1 MESDTGI
8 LRKMCSGPATRG
20 IAAVAAPSFA
30 VHRRT
35 AVQRCHRISALR
47 AAAILFAFGAPLL
60 GCSAGASS
68 PPAPPPS
75 DEQRAQALLDPA
87 ATLPPRAEVVALADA
102 VAIASSR
109 AGRTERGAALAML
122 AGDLRARSFRL
133 DQAEADAREALELYA
148 ASASAAAGTLQGC
161 EADRRRALLAGEL
174 ARDAAISYRETY
186 LASRRQ
192 AVLAPRTPCHV
203 ALERALAM
211 ASAYRPRGG
220 ALRALE
226 REGDF
231 ASEAASRGAPSPSA
245 FAASPPP
252 SGAVSPESA
261 PPSSASAAQAALE
274 GQVVVT
280 PRDATAAK
288 EPVKIVSLEPFGS
301 EKGGRVVIH
310 LSGPTTFQVGTL
322 GADAAAGKDARVFV
336 DIARASAKGVRRETE
351 VGGVVRRV
359 RLGAQEG
366 GGTRV
371 VLDLAASLYRRV
383 FYLPDPF
390 RIVVDVSTRPP
401 VRKDEQDASGKR
413 EVRRVVLD
421 PGHGGNDT
429 GAVGPT
435 GLKEKDVTLDI
446 AHRAA
451 TIVSRELGVETMLT
465 RDDDTYVPLDLRTA
479 RANAF
484 HADLFVSVHCNASE
498 NGQARGPMTF
508 SLDRVRD
515 PEGLAMRVAARENA
529 SRPRKTGEEGDA
541 RSIDEEMA
549 LIASNLDVGDLM
561 ARSRHVADLVQ
572 RSALASLGVRW
583 PDTKDQGTK
592 TAGFFVLVGADMPAV
607 LFETSFISNPDD
619 EARLATAD
627 YRQKL
632 ADAVANAIR
641 AYREGK

>member
-1 MESDTGI
+1 MPLAHAPRARRRRCHRTAAPHVSGTIFVI
-8 LRKMCSGPATRG
+8 LLVHL
-20 IAAVAAPSFA
+20 AAVAGCN
-30 VHRRT
+30 T
-35 AVQRCHRISALR
+35 SAS
-47 AAAILFAFGAPLL
+47 GP
-60 GCSAGASS
+60 
-68 PPAPPPS
+68 PPAPPS
-75 DEQRAQALLDPA
+75 DEERARALVDHA

-109 AGRTERGAALAML
+109 AGRTEKGASLARL
-122 AGDLRARSFRL
+122 AADLRTRAFRL

-148 ASASAAAGTLQGC
+148 ASASAAAGTEAGC
-161 EADRRRALLAGEL
+161 EADRRRALLSGEL
-174 ARDAAISYRETY
+174 TRDASAAYREIY

-192 AVLAPRTPCHV
+192 AVLAPRTPCHA
-203 ALERALAM
+203 ALERSLALA
-211 ASAYRPRGG
+211 SAFRPRGE
-220 ALRALE
+220 LMSALE
-226 REGDF
+226 REGNG
-231 ASEAASRGAPSPSA
+231 AAESASRGATAPSA
-245 FAASPPP
+245 FVPVAMP
-252 SGAVSPESA
+252 SARAVAEPATSTSTPLA
-261 PPSSASAAQAALE
+261 PTTNITSD
-274 GQVVVT
+274 QVVVT
-280 PRDATAAK
+280 PRDESVPK
-288 EPVKIVSLEPFGS
+288 GPVKITSIEPFGS

-322 GADAAAGKDARVFV
+322 GADAATGKDARVFV
-336 DIARASAKGVRRETE
+336 DITRATARGIPKETE
-351 VGGVVRRV
+351 VAGVVRRV
-359 RLGAQEG
+359 RLGAQES
-366 GGTRV
+366 GTRV

-390 RIVVDVSTRPP
+390 RIVVDVSTRAPG
-401 VRKDEQDASGKR
+401 REDKQDASGRR
-413 EVRRVVLD
+413 EVRRIVLD

-451 TIVSRELGVETMLT
+451 TVVSRELGIETLLT

-484 HADLFVSVHCNASE
+484 HADLFVSIHCNASE

-515 PEGLAMRVAARENA
+515 PEGLAMRIAARENA
-529 SRPRKTGEEGDA
+529 PRTRSGAEGDVRA
-541 RSIDEEMA
+541 VDEEMA
-549 LIASNLDVGDLM
+549 LIVSNLNVGDLT

-572 RSALASLGVRW
+572 RAALASLGVRW

-607 LFETSFISNPDD
+607 LFETSFISNPED
-619 EARLATAD
+619 ETRLATAD

-632 ADAVANAIR
+632 ADAVTNAIR

>member
-20 IAAVAAPSFA
+20 VAAGAAPSFA

-35 AVQRCHRISALR
+35 AVQRSHGISALR
-47 AAAILFAFGAPLL
+47 AAAILFACGAPLL
-60 GCSAGASS
+60 SCGSGTSGT
-68 PPAPPPS
+68 PAPPPS

-87 ATLPPRAEVVALADA
+87 AALPPRAEVVALADA

-122 AGDLRARSFRL
+122 AADLRARSFRL

-148 ASASAAAGTLQGC
+148 AAASAVAGTLQGC
-161 EADRRRALLAGEL
+161 EADRRRALLAGDL
-174 ARDAAISYRETY
+174 ARDAAVSYRETY

-192 AVLAPRTPCHV
+192 AVLAPRTPCHA
-203 ALERALAM
+203 ALERTLAM
-211 ASAYRPRGG
+211 SSAYRPRAD

-226 REGDF
+226 REGDL

-261 PPSSASAAQAALE
+261 PPSSTSTQAASE

-280 PRDATAAK
+280 PRDAAAAK
-288 EPVKIVSLEPFGS
+288 EPVKLVSLEPFGS

-336 DIARASAKGVRRETE
+336 DIARASAKGVPRETE

-390 RIVVDVSTRPP
+390 RIVIDVSTRPP

-451 TIVSRELGVETMLT
+451 TIVSRELGIETLLT
-465 RDDDTYVPLDLRTA
+465 RDDDTYVALDLRTA

-529 SRPRKTGEEGDA
+529 SRPRKNGGEGDA

>member
-1 MESDTGI
+1 
-8 LRKMCSGPATRG
+8 MCSGPATRG
-20 IAAVAAPSFA
+20 VAAGAAPSFA

-35 AVQRCHRISALR
+35 AVQRRHRIPALP
-47 AAAILFAFGAPLL
+47 AAVILFAFGSLLL
-60 GCSAGASS
+60 GCRSGASS

-87 ATLPPRAEVVALADA
+87 APLPPRAEVVALADA

-109 AGRTERGAALAML
+109 AGRNERGAALARL
-122 AGDLRARSFRL
+122 AADLRARAYRL

-174 ARDAAISYRETY
+174 ARDAAVSYRETY

-192 AVLAPRTPCHV
+192 AVLAPRTPCHA
-203 ALERALAM
+203 ALERTLAV
-211 ASAYRPRGG
+211 AFAYRPRGD

-226 REGDF
+226 HEGDL
-231 ASEAASRGAPSPSA
+231 ASEAASRGVTAPSA
-245 FAASPPP
+245 FVASPPP
-252 SGAVSPESA
+252 SGEVSPESA
-261 PPSSASAAQAALE
+261 PPSPAARSAAAE

-280 PRDATAAK
+280 PKDTTAAK
-288 EPVKIVSLEPFGS
+288 EPVKITAIEPFGS

-322 GADAAAGKDARVFV
+322 AADAAAGKDARVFV
-336 DIARASAKGVRRETE
+336 DVARASFKGVPRETE
-351 VGGVVRRV
+351 VSGVVRRV
-359 RLGAQEG
+359 RLGAQEN

-465 RDDDTYVPLDLRTA
+465 RDDDTFVPLDLRTA

-484 HADLFVSVHCNASE
+484 HADLFVSIHCNASE

-529 SRPRKTGEEGDA
+529 SRPRKSGEAGDA

-572 RSALASLGVRW
+572 RAALASLGVRW

>member
-1 MESDTGI
+1 MFS
-8 LRKMCSGPATRG
+8 CPAAQCG
-20 IAAVAAPSFA
+20 AAVAAPSFA
-30 VHRRT
+30 VQRR
-35 AVQRCHRISALR
+35 HRIAALPI
-47 AAAILFAFGAPLL
+47 AATLFAFGALTL
-60 GCSAGASS
+60 GCGPGTAS
-68 PPAPPPS
+68 PPSPPPS
-75 DEQRAQALLDPA
+75 DEERATALLDPT

-109 AGRTERGAALAML
+109 AGRTERGAALARL
-122 AGDLRARSFRL
+122 AADLRARSYRL

-148 ASASAAAGTLQGC
+148 ASASAAAGTAQGC

-174 ARDAAISYRETY
+174 ARDATLSFRETY

-192 AVLAPRTPCHV
+192 AVLAPRTPCHA
-203 ALERALAM
+203 ALERSLAM
-211 ASAYRPRGG
+211 SSAYRPRGE
-220 ALRALE
+220 ALRVLE
-226 REGDF
+226 REGDL
-231 ASEAASRGAPSPSA
+231 ASETASRGATAPSA
-245 FAASPPP
+245 FAASAPP
-252 SGAVSPESA
+252 SGLAAAEAAPETSAKAASTSP
-261 PPSSASAAQAALE
+261 E

-280 PRDATAAK
+280 PRDAVAAK
-288 EPVKIVSLEPFGS
+288 EPVKIVSVEPYGS

-322 GADAAAGKDARVFV
+322 GADAASGKDARVFV
-336 DIARASAKGVRRETE
+336 DIARAGFKGVPRETE

-413 EVRRVVLD
+413 EVRRIVLD

-435 GLKEKDVTLDI
+435 GLREKDVTLDI

-451 TIVSRELGVETMLT
+451 TIASRELGIETLLT
-465 RDDDTYVPLDLRTA
+465 RDDDTFVALDLRTA

-515 PEGLAMRVAARENA
+515 PEGLAMRVATRENA
-529 SRPRKTGEEGDA
+529 SRPRKNGEEGDA
-541 RSIDEEMA
+541 RSLDEEMA

-572 RSALASLGVRW
+572 RAALGSLGARW